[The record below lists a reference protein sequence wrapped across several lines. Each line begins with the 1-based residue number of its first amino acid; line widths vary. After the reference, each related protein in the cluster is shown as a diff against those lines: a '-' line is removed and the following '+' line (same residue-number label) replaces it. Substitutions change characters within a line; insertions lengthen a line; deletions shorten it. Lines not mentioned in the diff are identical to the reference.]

1 MEIRKSEMKDIDDI
15 MRIYASARRYMAEN
29 GNPNQWTD
37 GYPRRSLVTED
48 IEKGRSFV
56 MEENG
61 EIHAAFVFIIGIEPT
76 YSRIDGGKF
85 LNDAPYGT
93 IHRLAGDGTFRG
105 VFKACL
111 DFCFRRIDNI
121 RVDTHED
128 NMIMRKLI
136 EKNGFTYCGIIYVR
150 NGSRRAYQRI
160 NSR

>member
-1 MEIRKSEMKDIDDI
+1 MKIRQTEMNDLDDV
-15 MRIYASARRYMAEN
+15 MRIYASARHYMAEN

-37 GYPRRSLVTED
+37 GYPERSAVIND

-61 EIHAAFVFIIGIEPT
+61 GIHAVFVFIIGIEPT

-93 IHRLAGDGTFRG
+93 IHRLASDGTFRG
-105 VFKACL
+105 VFRACL

-121 RVDTHED
+121 RVDTHEQ
-128 NMIMRKLI
+128 NMIMRSLI
-136 EKNGFTYCGIIYVR
+136 EENGFTYCGIIYVR
-150 NGSRRAYQRI
+150 NGSRLAYQKI
-160 NSR
+160 NIR